1 VEMLYNILPVVLLI
15 GLLLVLY
22 FTSSKKEQKDQKIK
36 VPIRKTRT
44 EYESGK
50 EFIRR
55 LNEEFSREI
64 SPENNS
70 PWIKDRSEPV
80 ITTDIDLIG
89 GDIDLPEN
97 YIRLF
102 SRDPEYL
109 FTYWQINKELFFNHT
124 FYLRLHNLSD
134 DEYTDIEIKEAAGN
148 WYLKV
153 KPDRIYKVS
162 IGYFNKD
169 GFFPAASSIAV
180 RTPPDRPSGIINEY
194 WLAGLADYSLSME
207 MNSLSISKSIEERKS

>member
-1 VEMLYNILPVVLLI
+1 MKVERDYRV
-15 GLLLVLY
+15 
-22 FTSSKKEQKDQKIK
+22 
-36 VPIRKTRT
+36 
-44 EYESGK
+44 
-50 EFIRR
+50 

-109 FTYWQINKELFFNHT
+109 FTYWQINKELF
-124 FYLRLHNLSD
+124 LIILS
-134 DEYTDIEIKEAAGN
+134 TCAFIISVMMN
-148 WYLKV
+148 I
-153 KPDRIYKVS
+153 RI
-162 IGYFNKD
+162 
-169 GFFPAASSIAV
+169 
-180 RTPPDRPSGIINEY
+180 
-194 WLAGLADYSLSME
+194 
-207 MNSLSISKSIEERKS
+207 

>member
-1 VEMLYNILPVVLLI
+1 MEMLYNILPVVLLI

-50 EFIRR
+50 EITGV

-124 FYLRLHNLSD
+124 FYLRLYNLSN
-134 DEYTDIEIKEAAGN
+134 DEYTDIEINEPAGN
-148 WYLKV
+148 WYLKIE
-153 KPDRIYKVS
+153 PDKKYKIA
-162 IGYFNKD
+162 IGYFKKD
-169 GFFPAASSIAV
+169 GFFPVATSGTV
-180 RTPPDRPSGIINEY
+180 HTPPDRPAGIIDKWLVELSEY
-194 WLAGLADYSLSME
+194 GLGIEMDSLV
-207 MNSLSISKSIEERKS
+207 ISKNIEERKK